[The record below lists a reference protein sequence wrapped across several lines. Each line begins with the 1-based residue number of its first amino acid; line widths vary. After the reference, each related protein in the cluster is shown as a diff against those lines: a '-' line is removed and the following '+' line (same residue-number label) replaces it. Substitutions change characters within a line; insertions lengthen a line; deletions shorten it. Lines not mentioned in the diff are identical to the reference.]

1 MMIINPIKIIEKK
14 RDGGTHTRAEIEYLV
29 KSIMSAEFADY
40 QLSAWLMA
48 VYLNGLTE
56 DETIFLTE
64 ALAFS
69 GEVFKYSDD
78 IKIVDKHSTGGVGDK
93 TSLILIPL
101 VASCGGRVSKL
112 SGSGLGYT
120 GGTVDKFESI
130 TNMKLNLSQK
140 DFKRQVEELG
150 CAISGHST
158 TLAPAEVILYKL
170 RDVTGTVPSIP
181 LITSSIISKKIAGG
195 AMGFVFDVK
204 FGSGAFMQNKKDA
217 QKLAKNLVATS
228 QKMGKK
234 CTALITNMNQPLGEF
249 VGNSAEIY
257 EAIKVLSGEGPKD
270 TKEICLALGANML
283 KIADVCETV
292 TEGYS
297 LCEEALNNGKALLK
311 FRDLIKAQGG
321 DASIV
326 TNPNSIFPLTKYKHE
341 IKSNR
346 DGFISKLDAQLI
358 GEALR
363 SLGGGRMKKE
373 DSIDSSVAIRLMRKI
388 GCPIFKNDTVLEVY
402 YNNEKQI
409 KSVMPYLPSCF
420 EISPKTSDFILIA
433 DCIS

>member
-93 TSLILIPL
+93 TSLILVPL
-101 VASCGGRVSKL
+101 VASCGGKVSKL

-120 GGTVDKFESI
+120 GGTVDKLESI

-158 TLAPAEVILYKL
+158 TLAPAEGILYKL

-228 QKMGKK
+228 QKMGK
-234 CTALITNMNQPLGEF
+234 
-249 VGNSAEIY
+249 
-257 EAIKVLSGEGPKD
+257 
-270 TKEICLALGANML
+270 
-283 KIADVCETV
+283 
-292 TEGYS
+292 
-297 LCEEALNNGKALLK
+297 
-311 FRDLIKAQGG
+311 
-321 DASIV
+321 
-326 TNPNSIFPLTKYKHE
+326 
-341 IKSNR
+341 
-346 DGFISKLDAQLI
+346 
-358 GEALR
+358 
-363 SLGGGRMKKE
+363 
-373 DSIDSSVAIRLMRKI
+373 
-388 GCPIFKNDTVLEVY
+388 
-402 YNNEKQI
+402 
-409 KSVMPYLPSCF
+409 
-420 EISPKTSDFILIA
+420 
-433 DCIS
+433 